1 MYNRV
6 IALATTI
13 ESFWAEFQQAK
24 SLHWVR
30 FWQRNLQQAGREL
43 VRLIG
48 AKAAISLMADILLN
62 GTDARNAVLF
72 TLEELDVAE
81 PEQTVSDV
89 LFETLLTGVADRK
102 LRGQHRFDHQERV
115 AFIPL
120 QEKQQVWPEAAC
132 GFPRTVC
139 GN

>member
-13 ESFWAEFQQAK
+13 ESFWAEHQKAPN
-24 SLHWVR
+24 WEWAR
-30 FWQRNLQQAGREL
+30 WWQKNLQQAGRDL

-48 AKAAISLMADILLN
+48 AKAAISLMGDILIN
-62 GTDARNAVLF
+62 GTDARSAVLF

-81 PEQTVSDV
+81 PERTVSEA
-89 LFETLLTGVADRK
+89 LFETLLTGVADKK
-102 LRGQHRFDHQERV
+102 LRGQQRFNLQERV

-120 QEKQQVWPEAAC
+120 KEKQQVWPEAAC
-132 GFPRTVC
+132 GFPWKVC